1 MSTVTW
7 KTLDTKNNFTTQSGQ
22 TFWHSIRTGKCLQ
35 WPKIV
40 ALLFVLRDESTN
52 FALYINKSSCVK
64 IAEFAARTQS
74 MILLLY
80 HCVLLNFVIG
90 ESSLVEVSGCSVS
103 RTLFCLHHFLG
114 IKFYWKEP
122 VVPTSFESLVLTTNQ
137 NNRWQLR
144 RSNNIWTEWRKAR
157 SEGERG
163 FLRNHRLR
171 RRWRHWSGKTIS
183 GRRFDWRRRWLGWT
197 TLAKEGSTSHL
208 VTLKFQ
214 CFFFIVY
221 P

>member
-1 MSTVTW
+1 
-7 KTLDTKNNFTTQSGQ
+7 
-22 TFWHSIRTGKCLQ
+22 
-35 WPKIV
+35 
-40 ALLFVLRDESTN
+40 
-52 FALYINKSSCVK
+52 
-64 IAEFAARTQS
+64 

-90 ESSLVEVSGCSVS
+90 ESSLVEVRGCSAS

-114 IKFYWKEP
+114 IKFYCKEP
-122 VVPTSFESLVLTTNQ
+122 FVPTSFESLVITTNQ

-144 RSNNIWTEWRKAR
+144 RSNNIWTEWRKAER

-171 RRWRHWSGKTIS
+171 VRRWRRHWSGKTMS
-183 GRRFDWRRRWLGWT
+183 VRRFAWRRRWWTGWT

-214 CFFFIVY
+214 CFFFIAY